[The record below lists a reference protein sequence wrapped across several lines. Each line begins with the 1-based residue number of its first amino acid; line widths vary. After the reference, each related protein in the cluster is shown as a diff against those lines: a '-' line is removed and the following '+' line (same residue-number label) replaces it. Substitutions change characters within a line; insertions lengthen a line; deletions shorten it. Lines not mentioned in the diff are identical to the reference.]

1 MKELILLG
9 AGGHAKACI
18 DVINSKSNFK
28 IACLV
33 GNNGINDSRIFDDKK
48 ILSQTAF
55 NKKIKKIK
63 KNIFIFIA
71 IGQLKSS
78 ENRKKLFN
86 FYKKKNFIFPIIISS
101 NAYVS
106 KSAEI
111 GEGTILMHK
120 TTINTNSKIG
130 KNCIINTGS
139 IIEHDVVIED
149 HVHIAPGAIV
159 LGGSIIRQN
168 SFVGAGTVIK
178 QNSIIS
184 KNSIIGSKK
193 YFNK

>member
-9 AGGHAKACI
+9 AGGHAKACL
-18 DVINSKSNFK
+18 DVINSKSNFR
-28 IACLV
+28 ITFLV
-33 GNNGINDSRIFDDKK
+33 GKNSISNSKIFDNKK
-48 ILSQTAF
+48 IISQTAF

-63 KNIFIFIA
+63 KNIFIA
-71 IGQLKSS
+71 IGQLKNG

-86 FYKKKNFIFPIIISS
+86 FYKKKNFTFPIIISS

-106 KSAEI
+106 QNTEI

-139 IIEHDVVIED
+139 IIEHDVLIED
-149 HVHIAPGAIV
+149 HVHIAPGAII

-168 SFVGAGTVIK
+168 SFVGAGAVIK

-184 KNSIIGSKK
+184 KNSIVGSKK